1 MKALESCR
9 YCGEKLALGGRSLS
23 CDECETGFHLDC
35 ADRADELTIDVNSR
49 LLRSD
54 TYEIECPECG
64 HRWALGFEPDEWI
77 E

>member
-9 YCGEKLALGGRSLS
+9 YCGDKLAIGGRSVG
-23 CDECETGFHLDC
+23 CNECETGFHLDC
-35 ADRADELTIDVNSR
+35 ADQAGDLVIDVNSR

-54 TYEIECPECG
+54 TYGIECPECG
-64 HRWALGFEPDEWI
+64 HGWKLSFEPDEWI